1 MSNLDW
7 AEEFPGG
14 IAVCDTQG
22 IILALNHY
30 DAQVYEDRGGK
41 ALIGTNLYECHSQHS
56 EDMIREMMAK
66 DHGNIY
72 IVEKN
77 GQRELVIQSP
87 WYQGGKLAGLVEIT
101 VEIEGEIPVIV
112 R

>member
-1 MSNLDW
+1 MLNPDW
-7 AEEFPGG
+7 TEEFPGG

-22 IILALNHY
+22 VILALNAQ
-30 DAQVYEDRGGK
+30 DAEEYLDRGGK
-41 ALIGTNLYECHSQHS
+41 ALIGTSLYDCHSQHS
-56 EDMIREMMAK
+56 EDMIRDMIAG

-87 WYQGGKLAGLVEIT
+87 WYQAGKLAGLVEIT
-101 VEIEGEIPVIV
+101 LPLEGEIPVVV